1 MNSDAPN
8 VVTAKPEDLI
18 DPLDQI
24 AKVSVDEMIKIE
36 NVSYNLKIGL
46 DNDNQKIIFYLE
58 NKSIIT
64 DEFYYCGLN
73 FENFLSLGKY
83 FKICSNIEEVLSGI
97 ISIHQQINESKNG
110 FSIELDFKSNKD
122 FCFIKYSCLMYIGS
136 EIFEINLKKIDKDKD
151 CVIKDLK
158 EKINSYECN
167 WLNIDYKEDYQKL
180 ILDTFK
186 KIHHEMN
193 EIGKKIIDNANANN
207 YLKLKFIGVRD
218 LNTYINSLLNNNS
231 NFTFSWKAG
240 ENCTLCNFNRRINK
254 TGGNNFNCT
263 VIGDKILIKNS
274 INEWK
279 IRIINS
285 RTPMDGISI
294 GVGPS
299 DLNIKD
305 SDCFSGWSLYCNGLH
320 PGLYLRS
327 KKKIKYGQ
335 GMKSG
340 DIIGVKMNTILNELS
355 FSLNGEDLGVA
366 CRDIPTD
373 IDLVPVV
380 FMYYEEDSVELLKK

>member
-274 INEWK
+274 IN
-279 IRIINS
+279 
-285 RTPMDGISI
+285 
-294 GVGPS
+294 
-299 DLNIKD
+299 
-305 SDCFSGWSLYCNGLH
+305 
-320 PGLYLRS
+320 
-327 KKKIKYGQ
+327 
-335 GMKSG
+335 
-340 DIIGVKMNTILNELS
+340 S
-355 FSLNGEDLGVA
+355 F
-366 CRDIPTD
+366 R
-373 IDLVPVV
+373 
-380 FMYYEEDSVELLKK
+380 LL